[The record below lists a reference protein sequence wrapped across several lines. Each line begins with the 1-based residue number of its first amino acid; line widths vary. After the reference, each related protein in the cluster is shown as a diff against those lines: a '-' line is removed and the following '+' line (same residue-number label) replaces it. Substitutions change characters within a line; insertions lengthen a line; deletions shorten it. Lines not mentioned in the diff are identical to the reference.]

1 MKIRVIS
8 SREEIGSLMPN
19 EKIVHLS
26 FRPSNVD
33 FLNLMQRCP
42 RLRAVQ
48 IPPSYRKTMSNAI
61 RGFLG
66 MQGIELLEGDIWG
79 HRKDIN
85 EYLTVPDNAVDTIKS
100 MRERGANPSEM
111 EKEVKTNGK
120 LGSDLV
126 RYIAE
131 AKTAD

>member
-61 RGFLG
+61 RGFLS

-85 EYLTVPDNAVDTIKS
+85 EYLTVPDIAIGNIKS
-100 MRERGANPSEM
+100 MKERGASPDEM
-111 EKEVKTNGK
+111 EEGVKKNGK

-126 RYIAE
+126 RYIAK